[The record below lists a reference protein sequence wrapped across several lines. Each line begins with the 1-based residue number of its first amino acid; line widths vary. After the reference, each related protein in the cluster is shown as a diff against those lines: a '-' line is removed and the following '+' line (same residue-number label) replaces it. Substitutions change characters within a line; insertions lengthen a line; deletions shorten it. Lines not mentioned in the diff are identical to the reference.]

1 MDNARNSDRLRDR
14 NAPSQGGG
22 DAAARPDECGTVL
35 VVDDDAS
42 HTRIVTRW
50 LQSAGHK
57 VIAASTGAEALSVVE
72 SVAPDLVLLDL
83 HLADMVGLDV
93 LRALDHAHSD
103 LPVLMLTADRG
114 VDHVVQAMRLG
125 AADYLVKPLDRTRLV
140 ISVQNALEKG
150 RMAQRLRTLG
160 HAVEE
165 GGFSGIIGRSPPML
179 ELFRQVERV
188 ANSDIT
194 VLIHGQSG
202 TGKEL
207 VASAI
212 HDNSRRQSGPFVA
225 LNCAAIPEHLQESEL
240 FGHEKGSFTGASVR
254 RAGHF
259 ELANGGTLFLDEVA
273 ELSPAL
279 QAKLLRVIQER
290 RFFRVG
296 GSVEIEVDVRIVS
309 ATHRD
314 VTEMVRQGQF
324 REDLYFR
331 LGVFEISVPALRE
344 RGNDILDLA
353 QHFAQR
359 FAQGPRPPVL
369 THEVRDLLLSYG
381 WPGNVRELQN
391 AMERAVLL
399 SDDGPIDI
407 ADLPSALRG
416 HWTRGSVADVAVETH
431 QRRPASPP
439 PVLRAIEG
447 SGGRT
452 MADIERVSIVHALSA
467 TEGSVTAAAKHLGIP
482 RTTFYRKLHKYNLL

>member
-1 MDNARNSDRLRDR
+1 MDSPRIAPRASDRGQPVDGSGP
-14 NAPSQGGG
+14 APR
-22 DAAARPDECGTVL
+22 AEEAGTVL

-42 HTRIVTRW
+42 HTRIVSRW

-57 VIAASTGAEALSVVE
+57 VVTAATGAEALVTADL
-72 SVAPDLVLLDL
+72 VAPDLVLLDL

-93 LRALDHAHSD
+93 LRALDRAHNG

-150 RMAQRLRTLG
+150 RMAQRIRTLG

-188 ANSDIT
+188 AKSDIT

-212 HDNSRRQSGPFVA
+212 HDNSRRAGGPFVA

-259 ELANGGTLFLDEVA
+259 ELAHGGTLFLDEVA

-296 GSVEIEVDVRIVS
+296 GSQELEVDVRIVS

-314 VTEMVRQGQF
+314 VNEMVRQGQF

-344 RGNDILDLA
+344 RGHDIVDLA
-353 QHFAQR
+353 QHFANR
-359 FAQGPRPPVL
+359 FAPPGTQPVL
-369 THEVRDLLLSYG
+369 SPEVREVLAAYP

-399 SDDGPIDI
+399 SDDGPIGL
-407 ADLPSALRG
+407 ADLPAALRG
-416 HWTRGSVADVAVETH
+416 QGSRGAVYDAPVELPG
-431 QRRPASPP
+431 RRPAHAA
-439 PVLRAIEG
+439 PVLRALDG
-447 SGGRT
+447 AGGRT
-452 MADIERVSIVHALSA
+452 MADIERHSIVSALAA